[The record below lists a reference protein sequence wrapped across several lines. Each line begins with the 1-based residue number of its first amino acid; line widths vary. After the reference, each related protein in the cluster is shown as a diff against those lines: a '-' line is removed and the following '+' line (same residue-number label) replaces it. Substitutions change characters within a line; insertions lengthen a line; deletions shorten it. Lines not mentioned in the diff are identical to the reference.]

1 MEFWDKKL
9 GLGIKLRRKEMNIRQ
24 VDLAERL
31 HVEPTTISRWE
42 TGSGSPDISILP
54 NLAYELGTTVD
65 DLLGAKKK
73 NKEDEIKKVKID
85 YLKFISVFSK
95 ILIVLLLILIVA
107 DVIFLKINFFKIFYL
122 EFSIIDKYL
131 LLIFLNVIAII
142 FVCSNQIKKFV
153 IFKTYK
159 MKYYHKYPIGYK
171 FEIKESYLFFL
182 NVAIFFIAL
191 FIDVLLILG

>member
-65 DLLGAKKK
+65 DLLGTKKR
-73 NKEDEIKKVKID
+73 NKEDEIKKEKVST
-85 YLKFISVFSK
+85 F
-95 ILIVLLLILIVA
+95 
-107 DVIFLKINFFKIFYL
+107 DVINIVVKSIIICMLLFLITHL
-122 EFSIIDKYL
+122 FSIINHLFIVRRYVVDMNIRL
-131 LLIFLNVIAII
+131 FVIGMINFVSALFIF
-142 FVCSNQIKKFV
+142 SDSIKKYFIV
-153 IFKTYK
+153 LNYK
-159 MKYYHKYPIGYK
+159 MKFIHKYPIGYI
-171 FEIKESYLFFL
+171 FEIKKSYFL
-182 NVAIFFIAL
+182 ILNLLIFFGTLI
-191 FIDVLLILG
+191 IDTLLLLI

>member
-65 DLLGAKKK
+65 DLLGNKKR
-73 NKEDEIKKVKID
+73 NKETK
-85 YLKFISVFSK
+85 
-95 ILIVLLLILIVA
+95 A
-107 DVIFLKINFFKIFYL
+107 HW
-122 EFSIIDKYL
+122 
-131 LLIFLNVIAII
+131 
-142 FVCSNQIKKFV
+142 
-153 IFKTYK
+153 
-159 MKYYHKYPIGYK
+159 YY
-171 FEIKESYLFFL
+171 S
-182 NVAIFFIAL
+182 
-191 FIDVLLILG
+191 